1 MTTVVVS
8 QGTGNW
14 TKIKMAVKDES
25 LRYSLDHFTEV
36 QEVTTLIESI
46 GSICHDDILLE
57 AAEERFIGKFALL
70 FLLFTSQDTLSV
82 HVCCSSCH
90 GQSCPRIHALF

>member
-1 MTTVVVS
+1 MTTVLFVT

-25 LRYSLDHFTEV
+25 LSYSLDHFTEV

-57 AAEERFIGKFALL
+57 AAEERFIGKFAV
-70 FLLFTSQDTLSV
+70 FFSPVYLSRYTMLPF
-82 HVCCSSCH
+82 S
-90 GQSCPRIHALF
+90 QSCPCIHAIF